1 MTTPPLTDQQRADII
16 TRHHHTT
23 DPEACGTCRD
33 LTVAGKSVLHPECH
47 RRATLAPAWDA
58 PDYEDLVDLNEEE
71 RAALPARFHTP
82 VYIESATPKSWNC
95 AVCWGDGW
103 VTRWPCETA
112 TAQGH
117 RVFVPEH
124 YAGQAQQD
132 LGALLTDR
140 DRLAAELDAARAE
153 RDAFADRVDTL
164 TAVAKGNK
172 RHVQEMYTDLLKAQA
187 DAEQARAE
195 NDRLRQQ
202 LAEARAA
209 ALTEGAELIETH
221 ARATGLLDLL
231 GAVDLLLAARTQPAT

>member
-1 MTTPPLTDQQRADII
+1 VIIPPLTDQQRADII
-16 TRHHHTT
+16 TRHHRTT

-33 LTVAGKSVLHPECH
+33 LTTARKPAIHPECR

-58 PDYEDLVDLNEEE
+58 PDLEDLADMTDDE
-71 RAALPARFHTP
+71 RTALPARFHTP
-82 VYIESATPKSWNC
+82 AFVESSTPKAWLC

-103 VTRWPCETA
+103 VTSWPCETA

-117 RVFVPEH
+117 RVFVPER

-153 RDAFADRVDTL
+153 
-164 TAVAKGNK
+164 
-172 RHVQEMYTDLLKAQA
+172 
-187 DAEQARAE
+187 

-202 LAEARAA
+202 LAELKLTPRERANRRVRALLDAGDHEGAA
-209 ALTEGAELIETH
+209 AAAEAFEASEAHAATH
-221 ARATGLLDLL
+221 PQL
-231 GAVDLLLAARTQPAT
+231 